1 LWKANQRGRMKTK
14 ELILNSFSESDMLRV
29 LLVFDNGQQCSFWI
43 GKDMEHEH
51 LVETLLSTASDIVH
65 KAKIENEE

>member
-1 LWKANQRGRMKTK
+1 MLFLDWKRY
-14 ELILNSFSESDMLRV
+14 
-29 LLVFDNGQQCSFWI
+29 
-43 GKDMEHEH
+43 MEHEH